1 MVVYCAG
8 AIKGDTRFQNN
19 LNELIQFLSVKGY
32 TPLSELNESFKT
44 AVPLTERQIF
54 KRDIKWLE
62 KSRAVVA
69 EISGASL
76 GVGFE
81 ISYALY
87 ELKIPVLALYNSNA
101 DRISAMITGC
111 DSKRLTVKEY
121 SDKEEMKDI
130 VSDFLNKIRENT

>member
-1 MVVYCAG
+1 MVIYFAG

-19 LNELIQFLSVKGY
+19 FKDIIKFLSSQGH
-32 TPLSELNESFKT
+32 TPLSELNENFKT
-44 AVPLTERQIF
+44 AIPLTERQIF

-62 KSRAVVA
+62 QSNAVIA

-81 ISYALY
+81 ISFALY
-87 ELKIPVLALYNSNA
+87 NLKIPVLALYSSQA
-101 DRISAMITGC
+101 ERVSAMITGC

-121 SDKEEMKDI
+121 SDKAEMEKF
-130 VSDFLNKIRENT
+130 VSSFLKKIQENI

>member
-1 MVVYCAG
+1 MVIYCAG
-8 AIKGDTRFQNN
+8 AIKGDTRFQGN
-19 LNELIQFLSVKGY
+19 LKDIIQILSSLNH

-44 AVPLTERQIF
+44 TVPLTERQIYR
-54 KRDIKWLE
+54 RDIKWLE
-62 KSRAVVA
+62 KSSGVIA

-87 ELKIPVLALYNSNA
+87 VLKIPVMALYNSKA
-101 DRISAMITGC
+101 ERVSAMITGC

-121 SDKEEMKDI
+121 NNKEELKEQVI
-130 VSDFLNKIRENT
+130 NFLQEVGEK

>member
-1 MVVYCAG
+1 MVIYCAG
-8 AIKGDTRFQNN
+8 AIKGDTRFQRNFKDI
-19 LNELIQFLSVKGY
+19 IQFLLSQGH
-32 TPLSELNESFKT
+32 TPLSELNDNFKT
-44 AVPLTERQIF
+44 SIPLTERQIF

-62 KSRAVVA
+62 QSNAVVA

-87 ELKIPVLALYNSNA
+87 ELKIPVLALYNSKA
-101 DRISAMITGC
+101 ESVSAMITGC

-121 SDKEEMKDI
+121 SDNSKMEDV
-130 VSDFLNKIRENT
+130 VSSFLKKIQENI

>member
-1 MVVYCAG
+1 MVIYCAG

-19 LNELIQFLSVKGY
+19 LKDIIQFLSSQGH

-44 AVPLTERQIF
+44 TVPLTERQIF
-54 KRDIKWLE
+54 RRDIKWLE
-62 KSRAVVA
+62 KSSAVIA

-87 ELKIPVLALYNSNA
+87 ELKIPVLALYNSKV
-101 DRISAMITGC
+101 DRVSAMIIGC
-111 DSKRLTVKEY
+111 DSRRLTVKEY
-121 SDKEEMKDI
+121 SDKEELKEI
-130 VSDFLNKIRENT
+130 ISSYLTEVGAKS

>member
-1 MVVYCAG
+1 MVIYCAG
-8 AIKGDTRFQNN
+8 AIKGDTRFQSNFK
-19 LNELIQFLSVKGY
+19 EIIQFISSQGH
-32 TPLSELNESFKT
+32 TPLSEMNENFKT
-44 AVPLTERQIF
+44 SIPLTERQIF

-62 KSRAVVA
+62 QSNAVVA

-87 ELKIPVLALYNSNA
+87 ELKIPVLALFSSKA
-101 DRISAMITGC
+101 ERVSAMITGC

-121 SDKEEMKDI
+121 SDNPDMEEI
-130 VSDFLNKIRENT
+130 VSSFLKKIQENI